1 MSETVTIEAP
11 TTSETHEIGEERG
24 LAVEQRDDQDE
35 DHVATQAAE
44 TDEPI
49 VQASGGADVTSQAPA
64 KVLDTPVVDQ
74 AAAQVA
80 GLDSADS
87 DENFKR
93 AARAFL
99 DVHRDEVAQREEE
112 ISKLRAELKRVREG
126 LKALEKAAQRPET
139 SRDANHDEEWQLT
152 VDDPD
157 VTFQKIKEIWETCFI
172 AVQGVMDADDAEEFL
187 SDWSVVNWADLEE
200 KMPGVTAFPL
210 EASNKSSRTMLV
222 MALLAKSLEDYILT
236 PNYLFEDDDE
246 VRFILSKMTDTK
258 KKNRLRSLLLSACE
272 GEDVKE
278 EMENVKAF
286 RVESAVN
293 GVIQPIQSLLS
304 ETRCERVKATLV
316 ETLCDVVTAWQPVQ
330 RYESHFEVSTDASR
344 ANRDWLTLRLM
355 EDKTA
360 ALESVNSSSFGADPV
375 LAVVFPRVCAIDRS
389 MKPSVTTAF
398 PGIVFQKS
406 WVIATDAATVEEGE
420 NAAEPDIEAGPAPE
434 PNIKDLP
441 EEKPYSSPSPGPEQ
455 AEVEVEAQPV
465 KEEPKPIDAHP
476 PITGSESEGSTS
488 EDEDTEDGSET
499 ESNTEEI

>member
-1 MSETVTIEAP
+1 MSETVTIETP
-11 TTSETHEIGEERG
+11 TTSETHEIGEEKG

-35 DHVATQAAE
+35 DHVATQDAE
-44 TDEPI
+44 TEEPI
-49 VQASGGADVTSQAPA
+49 VQASDGADVTSQAPA
-64 KVLDTPVVDQ
+64 KVIDTPVVEQ
-74 AAAQVA
+74 AA

-126 LKALEKAAQRPET
+126 LKALETAAQRPET
-139 SRDANHDEEWQLT
+139 SRDAIHDEEWQLT

-172 AVQGVMDADDAEEFL
+172 AVQGVMEADDAEEFL
-187 SDWSVVNWADLEE
+187 SDWNVVNWPDLEE

-278 EMENVKAF
+278 ELENVKAF

-293 GVIQPIQSLLS
+293 GVIQPIQNLLS
-304 ETRCERVKATLV
+304 EALCDKVKTTLV
-316 ETLCDVVTAWQPVQ
+316 ETLCDVVTAWEPVQ
-330 RYESHFEVSTDASR
+330 RYESHFEVSTDAGR
-344 ANRDWLTLRLM
+344 ANRDWLTLRLT

-360 ALESVNSSSFGADPV
+360 ALESVNSSAFGADPV

-420 NAAEPDIEAGPAPE
+420 NAAEPDIEAGPAP
-434 PNIKDLP
+434 PPIIQDLP
-441 EEKPYSSPSPGPEQ
+441 EEKPSPSPSAGPGPGQ

>member
-1 MSETVTIEAP
+1 
-11 TTSETHEIGEERG
+11 
-24 LAVEQRDDQDE
+24 
-35 DHVATQAAE
+35 
-44 TDEPI
+44 
-49 VQASGGADVTSQAPA
+49 
-64 KVLDTPVVDQ
+64 
-74 AAAQVA
+74 
-80 GLDSADS
+80 
-87 DENFKR
+87 
-93 AARAFL
+93 
-99 DVHRDEVAQREEE
+99 
-112 ISKLRAELKRVREG
+112 
-126 LKALEKAAQRPET
+126 
-139 SRDANHDEEWQLT
+139 
-152 VDDPD
+152 
-157 VTFQKIKEIWETCFI
+157 
-172 AVQGVMDADDAEEFL
+172 
-187 SDWSVVNWADLEE
+187 VVNWPDLEE
-200 KMPGVTAFPL
+200 KMPGVTAFPV

-304 ETRCERVKATLV
+304 GALRDKVKTTLV
-316 ETLCDVVTAWQPVQ
+316 ETLCDVVTAWEPVQ
-330 RYESHFEVSTDASR
+330 RCESHFEVSTDAGR

-360 ALESVNSSSFGADPV
+360 ALESVNSSAFGTDPV

-420 NAAEPDIEAGPAPE
+420 NAAEPEIEAGPAP
-434 PNIKDLP
+434 PPIIQDLP
-441 EEKPYSSPSPGPEQ
+441 EEKPCPSPSPGPEQ
-455 AEVEVEAQPV
+455 GEVEVEAQPV
-465 KEEPKPIDAHP
+465 KEEPKPIDSHP